1 MKLFDN
7 RNWYGYN
14 SKNWLL
20 KKVSFFV
27 MYDYGVKRP
36 EPACA
41 CTREGNNLL
50 TSPDTNIKVRCL
62 FYNM

>member
-27 MYDYGVKRP
+27 MYKKRK
-36 EPACA
+36 
-41 CTREGNNLL
+41 RKMGNG
-50 TSPDTNIKVRCL
+50 K
-62 FYNM
+62 FYDSFT

>member
-27 MYDYGVKRP
+27 MYDYGVKRS

-41 CTREGNNLL
+41 CTRDGNNPL
-50 TSPDTNIKVRCL
+50 TSPDTNIKVGCP
-62 FYNM
+62 FHNM

>member
-27 MYDYGVKRP
+27 MYVYSVKRSV
-36 EPACA
+36 PACA
-41 CTREGNNLL
+41 CTKEQ
-50 TSPDTNIKVRCL
+50 SV
-62 FYNM
+62 

>member
-7 RNWYGYN
+7 RNWYVYN

-27 MYDYGVKRP
+27 MYDYGVKRS

-41 CTREGNNLL
+41 CTREGNNPL
-50 TSPDTNIKVRCL
+50 TSPDTNIKVGCL
-62 FYNM
+62 FHNM